1 MSRETLTD
9 GYVQLMADLYD
20 PQLISRASMTFTL
33 SASSALNVAGGGT
46 PRITLGSGASANCN
60 ASHKRWGSCSG
71 FCGGCRRSNY
81 ARPIEAGLRV
91 YYAPQSAVGRSATTA
106 RCSPDQYVLTCEGA
120 SVVLLRLR
128 AML

>member
-91 YYAPQSAVGRSATTA
+91 YYVAAPIRGWSQCYNGAMQPRSI
-106 RCSPDQYVLTCEGA
+106 RFDVRG
-120 SVVLLRLR
+120 RLR
-128 AML
+128 RVAEA

>member
-60 ASHKRWGSCSG
+60 ASHKRWAHAPASVAGAG
-71 FCGGCRRSNY
+71 
-81 ARPIEAGLRV
+81 EAITRGL
-91 YYAPQSAVGRSATTA
+91 SKAVCACTMSPPRSAGGASAATA
-106 RCSPDQYVLTCEGA
+106 RCRPEPYLV
-120 SVVLLRLR
+120 
-128 AML
+128 